1 MEHLLAVAIAGV
13 MIVAL
18 ILYALLAGADFGGGI
33 WDLLAFGPRARQQR
47 DALEHAI
54 GPVWEANHV
63 WLILVIVL
71 LFSAFPPAFA
81 ALMTALHIPI
91 TLVLIGIVLR
101 GSTFVFRKYDAQD
114 DSTHRRWSL
123 IFSLSSFLTPLFLGM
138 TLGGLATGAIHVQD
152 SIVTSGFF
160 AGWTTFFAIACGLFA
175 QGLFA
180 FLAATYMTVET
191 ASDPLLQND
200 FRQRALLSG
209 LSLAPAALL
218 VFVLAQRDAPLLFA
232 GLTAWW
238 APLLLVF
245 TSIAAL
251 LALFALWRRWFQLAR
266 LAAAAQVALILAGW
280 ALAQFPALVPPTI
293 TIYSAAAPLVT
304 LELLVTTLGLGA
316 IVLLPSLLYL
326 FMVFKQ
332 QRPPQHS

>member
-1 MEHLLAVAIAGV
+1 MENFFAVAIAGV
-13 MIVAL
+13 MVVAL

-33 WDLLAFGPRARQQR
+33 WDLLAIGPRARQQR

-81 ALMTALHIPI
+81 AIMTAFHIPI

-114 DSTHRRWSL
+114 DATHRRWSL
-123 IFSLSSFLTPLFLGM
+123 LFSISSLLTPLFLGM
-138 TLGGLATGAIHVQD
+138 TLGGLATGAVLVD
-152 SIVTSGFF
+152 NDLVVSGFF
-160 AGWTTFFAIACGLFA
+160 AGWTTPFALACGLFA

-191 ASDPLLQND
+191 TADPQLQND

-218 VFVLAQRDAPLLFA
+218 VFLLAQGAAPALFA

-238 APLLLVF
+238 APLLLGL

-251 LALFALWRRWFQLAR
+251 TALFALWQRWFRLAR
-266 LAAAAQVALILAGW
+266 LAAAAQVTLILAGW
-280 ALAQFPALVPPTI
+280 ALAQYPALVPPAI
-293 TIYSAAAPLVT
+293 TIQSAAAPLLT
-304 LELLVTTLGLGA
+304 LRLLVIALAGGA
-316 IVLLPSLLYL
+316 LLLLPSLFYL
-326 FMVFKQ
+326 FVVFKQ
-332 QRPPQHS
+332 QKKL

>member
-13 MIVAL
+13 MVVAL

-71 LFSAFPPAFA
+71 LFTAFPPAFA

-91 TLVLIGIVLR
+91 TLVLVGIVLR

-114 DSTHRRWSL
+114 DTTHRRWSL
-123 IFSLSSFLTPLFLGM
+123 LFSLSSFLTPIFLGM

-152 SIVTSGFF
+152 GIVTSGFF
-160 AGWTTFFAIACGLFA
+160 AGWITFFAVACGLFA

-191 ASDPLLQND
+191 VGDPLLQND
-200 FRQRALLSG
+200 FRQRALASG

-218 VFVLAQRDAPLLFA
+218 VFVLAQRDAPQLFA

-251 LALFALWRRWFQLAR
+251 LALIALWRGWFQLAR

-293 TIYSAAAPLVT
+293 TIQSAAAPLVT
-304 LELLVTTLGLGA
+304 LRLLVIALGLGA
-316 IVLLPSLLYL
+316 VVLLPSLLYL
-326 FMVFKQ
+326 FIVFKQ
-332 QRPPQHS
+332 QNHSQT

>member
-1 MEHLLAVAIAGV
+1 MDHDLAVIIAGV
-13 MIVAL
+13 MVVAL

-81 ALMTALHIPI
+81 AIMTALHIPI
-91 TLVLIGIVLR
+91 TLVLVGIVLR

-114 DSTHRRWSL
+114 DATHRRWSL
-123 IFSLSSFLTPLFLGM
+123 LFSLSSFLTPIFLGM

-152 SIVTSGFF
+152 GIVTSGFM
-160 AGWTTFFAIACGLFA
+160 AGWTTFFAVACGLFA

-191 ASDPLLQND
+191 AGEPLLQND
-200 FRQRALLSG
+200 FRWRALLSG

-218 VFVLAQRDAPLLFA
+218 VFVLARRDAPLLFA
-232 GLTAWW
+232 GLTSWW
-238 APLLLVF
+238 APFLLVC
-245 TSIAAL
+245 TSVAAL
-251 LALFALWRRWFQLAR
+251 LALLALWRRWFQLAR
-266 LAAAAQVALILAGW
+266 LAAAAQVTLILAGW

-293 TIYSAAAPLVT
+293 TIQSAAAPLVT
-304 LELLVTTLGLGA
+304 LELLVTALGLGA
-316 IVLLPSLLYL
+316 IVLLPSLIYL
-326 FMVFKQ
+326 FAVFKQ
-332 QRPPQHS
+332 QDTARHP

>member
-1 MEHLLAVAIAGV
+1 MENDLAVIIAGV
-13 MIVAL
+13 MVIAL

-63 WLILVIVL
+63 WLILVVVL

-81 ALMTALHIPI
+81 AMMTALHIPI
-91 TLVLIGIVLR
+91 TLVLVGVVLR

-123 IFSLSSFLTPLFLGM
+123 LFSLSSFLTPLFLGM
-138 TLGGLATGAIHVQD
+138 TLGGLATGAIHVQN
-152 SIVTSGFF
+152 SIVTSGFL
-160 AGWTTFFAIACGLFA
+160 AGWTTLFAIACGLFA

-191 ASDPLLQND
+191 AGEPLLQND
-200 FRQRALLSG
+200 FRLRALLSG

-232 GLTAWW
+232 GLTSWW
-238 APLLLVF
+238 APLLLVC
-245 TSIAAL
+245 TSVAAL
-251 LALFALWRRWFQLAR
+251 LALLALWRRWFQLAR
-266 LAAAAQVALILAGW
+266 LAAAAQVALILSGW

-304 LELLVTTLGLGA
+304 LELLVTTLALGA
-316 IVLLPSLLYL
+316 IVLLPSLIYL
-326 FMVFKQ
+326 FIVFKQ
-332 QRPPQHS
+332 QKHPEHT